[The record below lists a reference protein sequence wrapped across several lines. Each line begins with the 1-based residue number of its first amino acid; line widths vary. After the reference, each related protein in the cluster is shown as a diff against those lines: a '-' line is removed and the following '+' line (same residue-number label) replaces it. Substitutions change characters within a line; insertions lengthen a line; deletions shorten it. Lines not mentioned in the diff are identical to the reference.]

1 MSYADDDRF
10 FQKFHVTRANGDPVE
25 YPWFVLCYA
34 RDPHAR
40 AALAA
45 YADSC
50 EAELPGL
57 ARDLRAELD
66 NTEETTSHDYR

>member
-1 MSYADDDRF
+1 MAYNDDDRF
-10 FQKFHVTRANGDPVE
+10 YQKFNVTRADGTPIE
-25 YPWFVLCYA
+25 YPWFVLAYA

-57 ARDLRAELD
+57 AADLRAELD
-66 NTEETTSHDYR
+66 RTQ